1 MSPTH
6 VSKSP
11 HGGKAPA
18 FEPQDTIKIWS
29 NLPYSRTLINVEKIF
44 GKLVLRVGSSFSLNS
59 TCNTSPKPHLQ
70 KVLPCRHLCHTWD
83 LGLGTWN
90 LCEVASLNFH
100 P

>member
-59 TCNTSPKPHLQ
+59 TCNTSPKPTF
-70 KVLPCRHLCHTWD
+70 KKCCHVAIHVILGTWD
-83 LGLGTWN
+83 WGLGT
-90 LCEVASLNFH
+90 CVK
-100 P
+100 